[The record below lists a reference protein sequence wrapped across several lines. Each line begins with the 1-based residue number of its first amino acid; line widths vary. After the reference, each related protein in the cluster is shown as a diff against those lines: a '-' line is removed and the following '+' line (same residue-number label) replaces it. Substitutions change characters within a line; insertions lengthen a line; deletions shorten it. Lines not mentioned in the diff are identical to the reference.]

1 MIRIATA
8 ALGLMLLASVAAAQ
22 DNSVAF
28 QKTPAVM
35 KDVAAFPR
43 LSGGGAIA
51 RKINKALAQGDLR
64 VKKAAKDALASGNGK
79 GSWSRTVDVTMRGPR
94 FVSYVAH
101 DDYFYG
107 AYPDVATVALVF
119 DLATGI
125 PVDWAKLMP
134 ASLAVTSG
142 TSTGADG
149 TVVGTIAAA
158 RLTELYIKAVKA
170 GGIDAQC
177 DDALKDTELHFIA
190 WPDVKANGLVLQQMD
205 LPHVAAACGPAATIP
220 MAILRELGVD
230 AKLLDAMEVGRKAAQ

>member
-1 MIRIATA
+1 MKRI
-8 ALGLMLLASVAAAQ
+8 VAAALCICLVGSAAAAP
-22 DNSVAF
+22 DGIVTV
-28 QKTPAVM
+28 QKTPAAM

-43 LSGGGAIA
+43 LSGGGATA
-51 RKINKALAQGDLR
+51 RKINKALVQGDLR

-79 GSWSRTVDVTMRGPR
+79 GSWSRTVDVTMRGPG
-94 FVSYVAH
+94 FISYVAH

-119 DLATGI
+119 DLGTGI

-158 RLTELYIKAVKA
+158 KLTELYIKAVKTEDA
-170 GGIDAQC
+170 DAQC
-177 DDALKDTELHFIA
+177 DDVLKQTELHFIA
-190 WPDVKANGLVLQQMD
+190 WPDVKTNGLVLQQMD

-220 MAILRELGVD
+220 MATLRELGVD
-230 AKLLDAMEVGRKAAQ
+230 AKLLDAMEAGRKAAQ